1 MFQYLF
7 DDVLILLLEYMND
20 YDTQNL
26 MKISDYIKK
35 LYYKNGY
42 LKVLSVGHNLM
53 NNDISKFAMD
63 CARHDKALKV
73 LDIAHTNNPQHWI
86 FCNWPKKVYFNY
98 CTITDKIDPVNITN
112 TEELSIICHNIINSR
127 KKKLQINWGKF
138 PNLKLLHIEAYDIEL
153 KGIENCQKLIKKDFK
168 LYYLTNPQ

>member
-1 MFQYLF
+1 MFQHLF

-63 CARHDKALKV
+63 CAQHDKALQI
-73 LDIAHTNNPQHWI
+73 LDISRINNPQHWI
-86 FCNWPKKVYFNY
+86 FCTWPKKVNLSY
-98 CTITDKIDPVNITN
+98 CTITDKIDPPVETK

-127 KKKLQINWGKF
+127 KKKLQINWMKF
-138 PNLKLLHIEAYDIEL
+138 PNLKSLFIEAYDIEL
-153 KGIENCQKLIKKDFK
+153 EGIQFCKKLVKKDIK
-168 LYYLTNPQ
+168 TVI